1 MKKGLGRRKEKRK
14 SRETKG
20 GWWKDDEMEEQNV
33 GEIREEG
40 EQRERQRDRQARK
53 KSVALVP
60 ESWIL
65 KP

>member
-1 MKKGLGRRKEKRK
+1 
-14 SRETKG
+14 
-20 GWWKDDEMEEQNV
+20 MEEQNV